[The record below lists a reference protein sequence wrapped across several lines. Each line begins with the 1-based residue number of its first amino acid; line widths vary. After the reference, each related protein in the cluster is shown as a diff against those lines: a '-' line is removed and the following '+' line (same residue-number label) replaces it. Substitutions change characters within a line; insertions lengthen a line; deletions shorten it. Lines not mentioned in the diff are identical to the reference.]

1 MKIRCRNCYRVL
13 NPNEEY
19 CTHCGEHSDEMAQ
32 YMAEGKHELDAMA
45 KFKLSLVIYICI
57 AFLGT
62 GILMISFALIQNR
75 LAETYDTNT
84 CKALSFV
91 ITSVVLLLTL
101 IIINFKELKSMFFNG
116 TKKQLLLAIIIG
128 IISIAILVLVHN
140 LSGYTRVIPN
150 YISDYVDG
158 KIVITTD
165 ILGVSSPFVVI
176 SLILSI
182 ISQEIVFRRRFIDAL
197 DEDTL
202 LGDRSIIL
210 LGALVGTALD
220 FIWIMSPETL
230 LMTFVLNGLMSAI
243 YIYTN
248 RSIGINLIL
257 RIILICLIL
266 II

>member
-1 MKIRCRNCYRVL
+1 
-13 NPNEEY
+13 
-19 CTHCGEHSDEMAQ
+19 
-32 YMAEGKHELDAMA
+32 
-45 KFKLSLVIYICI
+45 
-57 AFLGT
+57 
-62 GILMISFALIQNR
+62 
-75 LAETYDTNT
+75 
-84 CKALSFV
+84 
-91 ITSVVLLLTL
+91 
-101 IIINFKELKSMFFNG
+101 MFFNG

-230 LMTFVLNGLMSAI
+230 LMTFVLNGLMRLYI
-243 YIYTN
+243 YIQ
-248 RSIGINLIL
+248 IEV
-257 RIILICLIL
+257 
-266 II
+266 